1 MPNRWYIHFLRLPV
15 QMRVLFITFFF
26 FFVFGVGIRFLEP
39 DTFQT
44 VYDGIWWAFIT
55 ATTVGY
61 GDFVPHSLLGRLA
74 AVLLIL
80 FGAGLVSY
88 YFVSLA
94 TAAVT
99 KQNAL
104 SEGKLAYKGT
114 RHMVIVGWNERSREI
129 ISKLSDSGS
138 PIEIVLIDETLDENP
153 TQSRYVHFVQG
164 KPHVDETILK
174 GNVPK
179 AEMVLITSDHSHE
192 ELLAD
197 MNSILTLLTIKGIC
211 PEVKCI
217 VEILTPEQ
225 VVNAKRAGADQVLQS
240 NKLTS
245 IFMLSSIHSR
255 GTGLLLDIIGGLQEN
270 RLASEEVAEH
280 FAGRTFAEAKE
291 AWASREKLLIGIKRG
306 EELAV
311 NPPLSFKIEPGDEF
325 IAIK

>member
-1 MPNRWYIHFLRLPV
+1 MTNRWYIHFLRLPV
-15 QMRVLFITFFF
+15 QMRVLLITLFFF
-26 FFVFGVGIRFLEP
+26 LSFGVSIRFLEP
-39 DTFQT
+39 DTFHT
-44 VYDGIWWAFIT
+44 IYDGIWWAIIT

-61 GDFVPHSLLGRLA
+61 GDFVPHTHLGRIA

-104 SEGKLAYKGT
+104 SEGKLPYKDAG
-114 RHMVIVGWNERSREI
+114 HMVIVGWNERSREI
-129 ISKLSDSGS
+129 ISKLNDSGS
-138 PIEIVLIDETLDENP
+138 PIEIVLIDETLEENP
-153 TQSRYVHFVQG
+153 TESRCVHFIQG
-164 KPHVDETILK
+164 KPHVDATILK
-174 GNVPK
+174 GNVQK
-179 AEMVLITSDHSHE
+179 AELVLITSDHSHE

-197 MNSILTLLTIKGIC
+197 MNSILTLLTIKGLC

-255 GTGLLLDIIGGLQEN
+255 GTGLLWNIMGRLQEN
-270 RLASEEVAEH
+270 RLTSEPAASH
-280 FAGRTFAEAKE
+280 FEGRTFAEAKA
-291 AWASREKLLIGIKRG
+291 AWADKEKLLIGIKRG
-306 EELAV
+306 KELEV
-311 NPPLSFKIEPGDEF
+311 NPPLSFKIEAGDEF

>member
-1 MPNRWYIHFLRLPV
+1 
-15 QMRVLFITFFF
+15 MRVLFITLFF

-39 DTFQT
+39 DTFET
-44 VYDGIWWAFIT
+44 VYDGIWWAIIT

-61 GDFVPHSLLGRLA
+61 GDFVPHSFLGRLA

-104 SEGKLAYKGT
+104 SEGKLAYRGSG
-114 RHMVIVGWNERSREI
+114 HMAIVGWNERSREI
-129 ISKLSDSGS
+129 ISKLNDSGS
-138 PIEIVLIDETLDENP
+138 PIEIVLIDETLEENP
-153 TQSRYVHFVQG
+153 TESRYVHFIQG

-197 MNSILTLLTIKGIC
+197 MNSILTLLTIKGLC
-211 PEVKCI
+211 PDVKCI

-225 VVNAKRAGADQVLQS
+225 VVNAKRAGADQILQS

-255 GTGLLLDIIGGLQEN
+255 GTGLLLDFIGRLQEN
-270 RLASEEVAEH
+270 RLASETVGEH
-280 FAGRTFAEAKE
+280 MVGRTFSEAKM
-291 AWASREKLLIGIKRG
+291 AWADKEKLLIGIKRG
-306 EELAV
+306 EDQIL
-311 NPPLSFKIEPGDEF
+311 NPPLSFKIEAGDEF